1 MLTVKTEKKKKATT
15 TAKIGKRK
23 EKEQTAISPSH
34 RSRESLVT
42 VMRAIYSDPPNP
54 PLPDTSN
61 PKTEFLGNR
70 LA

>member
-1 MLTVKTEKKKKATT
+1 MLTVKTEKKKSTT

-42 VMRAIYSDPPNP
+42 VMRARRIDLLRSPQPTPP
-54 PLPDTSN
+54 
-61 PKTEFLGNR
+61 
-70 LA
+70 